1 METITAVIPAK
12 NEEKN
17 IARCLES
24 VRWCDRMLVMWMGDD
39 KTGEIAEKLGTEV
52 VAMNKSAK
60 DDFIAVQK
68 NINWAI
74 DHCKTDWVLRID
86 ADEVCTEELRDE
98 IKQVLTFKSLKSSN
112 VQTLKSS
119 NVETFQT
126 FVAYGIPRKQYFLG
140 DFLRGGDW
148 AYDRLVRLFRPQ
160 CARYEPLVAVHEQF
174 KVDGK
179 TGYLQNAL
187 LHYSHPTLND
197 VFRKF
202 NSYTD
207 VQINDIHDSLAAAVF
222 KMLTQPPY
230 VFLRWMIWHRGY
242 RDGVRGIVAGTLRG
256 WYEFIL
262 YKKYLGRK
270 TI

>member
-1 METITAVIPAK
+1 MKQSTITAVIPAK

-17 IARCLES
+17 IARCIGS
-24 VRWCDRMLVMWMGDD
+24 VRWCDRILVMWMGDD
-39 KTGEIAEKLGTEV
+39 KTGEIAKKMGAAV
-52 VAMNKSAK
+52 VEMNKSPK

-74 DHCKTDWVLRID
+74 DHCKTDWILRID
-86 ADEVCTEELRDE
+86 ADEVVTDELKNE
-98 IKQVLTFKSLKSSN
+98 IIENCKLKIENSP
-112 VQTLKSS
+112 
-119 NVETFQT
+119 
-126 FVAYGIPRKQYFLG
+126 VAYGIPRKQYFLG
-140 DFLRGGDW
+140 DFLQGGDW

-179 TGYLQNAL
+179 IGYLKNAMF
-187 LHYSHPTLND
+187 HYSHPTLND

-207 VQINDIHDSLAAAVF
+207 VQINDMHDSLAVAVF

-242 RDGVRGIVAGTLRG
+242 RDGVRGIVAGALRG
-256 WYEFIL
+256 WYEFTL